1 MRILY
6 EGQARKYDAAILAVF
21 ATIIERSA
29 YKARSEVAGPEG
41 LPSSGN
47 ASR

>member
-6 EGQARKYDAAILAVF
+6 EGQARKYDAAVLATF

-29 YKARSEVAGPEG
+29 YKAGAEVPVLET
-41 LPSSGN
+41 LPSTRR
-47 ASR
+47 AS

>member
-6 EGQARKYDAAILAVF
+6 EGQARKYDADVLATF

-29 YKARSEVAGPEG
+29 YKARESSGESAGP
-41 LPSSGN
+41 
-47 ASR
+47 